1 MIIVVFSQSRTT
13 LNHRSLPASGGAAKN
28 DLYDFVRIAAS
39 GHFAKYYAKRDL
51 RRI

>member
-13 LNHRSLPASGGAAKN
+13 GVFQASGGAAKN
-28 DLYDFVRIAAS
+28 GLYDFVRIAAS